1 MCNFHELL
9 LITYCSLF
17 LFKNREAFYMKQKFS
32 VEAFWKKVKH
42 VAKQAG
48 QSVIYASL
56 LLFYVLQRPDV
67 PKRVKIIVIG
77 ALAYFIAP
85 IDAIPDFIAGIG
97 YTDDLGAL
105 TAALIQVS
113 LYVNED
119 VKDKARVKLAEWFG
133 SDIDTT
139 FIDQKLGQ

>member
-1 MCNFHELL
+1 MCNFDELL
-9 LITYCSLF
+9 LKTYCSLF
-17 LFKNREAFYMKQKFS
+17 LLKNRRPLHGAKFS

-56 LLFYVLQRPDV
+56 LLFYVLQKPDV

-85 IDAIPDFIAGIG
+85 IDAIPDFVAGIG

-105 TAALIQVS
+105 MAALLQAS
-113 LYVNED
+113 LYVDDD

-133 SDIDTT
+133 SDIDTS
-139 FIDQKLGQ
+139 FIDQKLDQ

>member
-17 LFKNREAFYMKQKFS
+17 LFKIGRLLHETKFS

>member
-17 LFKNREAFYMKQKFS
+17 LLKIGGFLHETKFS